1 MFSVHRFVPAS
12 VAALALAWLAPAAAF
27 AASEASTGSEPTTPS
42 ARMVYVDAELAPQT
56 VSGSGFS
63 NGRVER
69 RGAAANPLAEQL
81 EQGLDDYRAR
91 WGGLPEI
98 EIPAGPALRAGASGP
113 RVQALRARLGLV
125 EDGNFDAELTEALL
139 AYKRAHG
146 LGEAAVADAT
156 AIRSLNRGAAYHE
169 RIIEANLQR
178 ARALPTDMGQRFI
191 LVDDN
196 EADNVYH
203 EIIIRRAGF
212 TGEVLVFESGAQA
225 LDFLRSDPLSLP
237 TCLFLDIN
245 MPQMNGFE
253 FARLATPLLQDKPLV
268 RVAVLT
274 SSDAPQDRR
283 RASDV
288 PLIQDFITKPLT
300 REHVRKLLEAT

>member
-1 MFSVHRFVPAS
+1 MA
-12 VAALALAWLAPAAAF
+12 
-27 AASEASTGSEPTTPS
+27 
-42 ARMVYVDAELAPQT
+42 
-56 VSGSGFS
+56 
-63 NGRVER
+63 
-69 RGAAANPLAEQL
+69 
-81 EQGLDDYRAR
+81 
-91 WGGLPEI
+91 
-98 EIPAGPALRAGASGP
+98 IP
-113 RVQALRARLGLV
+113 
-125 EDGNFDAELTEALL
+125 
-139 AYKRAHG
+139 
-146 LGEAAVADAT
+146 
-156 AIRSLNRGAAYHE
+156 
-169 RIIEANLQR
+169 
-178 ARALPTDMGQRFI
+178 QRFI

-203 EIIIRRAGF
+203 EIILRRAGF

-225 LDFLRSDPLSLP
+225 LDFLRSDPLSVP

-253 FARLATPLLQDKPLV
+253 FARLATPLLQDTPLV

-300 REHVRKLLEAT
+300 RAHVQALLQTA